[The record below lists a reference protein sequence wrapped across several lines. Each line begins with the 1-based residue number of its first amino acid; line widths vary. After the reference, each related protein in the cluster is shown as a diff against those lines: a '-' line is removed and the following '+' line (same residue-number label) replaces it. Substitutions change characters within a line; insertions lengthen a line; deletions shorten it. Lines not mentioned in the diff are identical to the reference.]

1 MPAVASRGKRNRR
14 TVNEINMVPF
24 IDVMLVLLIIFMVT
38 APMLTPGAINLPKAG
53 KSERPPTKNIA
64 HVLLDKDGSIQL
76 KTGSVTQTVAA
87 GDLADRAK
95 AWQADNPPEDS
106 AMLIVADKD
115 LTYQKVIDTMSTL
128 QKAGVKRVALQ
139 VAGGSQ

>member
-76 KTGSVTQTVAA
+76 KTGNVTQAVAA

-115 LTYQKVIDTMSTL
+115 LAYQKVIDVMSTL